1 MPASW
6 LLVGLGNP
14 GPDYH
19 RTRHNAGFWFLE
31 ALARQ
36 SATPLRL
43 DKGYQALLGRA
54 LIQAQ
59 EAWFCLPQQFMNR
72 SGEAVAAVARFYRIP
87 VERILV
93 AHDDL
98 DLPPGVVRLKR
109 GGGNGG
115 HNGLKDIDARL
126 GSRDY
131 LRLRI
136 GIGHPGHRDQ
146 VVNYVL
152 GRPSAADETLIHGAI
167 DRALEV
173 LPQVLTDRLE
183 AAMHSLHSAG

>member
-1 MPASW
+1 MSASW
-6 LLVGLGNP
+6 LIVGLGNP
-14 GPDYH
+14 GPDYD

-36 SATPLRL
+36 TATSLRL
-43 DKGYQALLGRA
+43 DKGYHALLGRA
-54 LIQAQ
+54 QLQGQ
-59 EAWFCLPQQFMNR
+59 DAWYCLPQHYMNR
-72 SGEAVAAVARFYRIP
+72 SGEAVAALARFYRVAP
-87 VERILV
+87 ERILV

-126 GSRDY
+126 ASRDY

-152 GRPSAADETLIHGAI
+152 GRPSATDEAYIRESI
-167 DRALEV
+167 DRALGV
-173 LPQVLTDRLE
+173 MPQVLSGCLE